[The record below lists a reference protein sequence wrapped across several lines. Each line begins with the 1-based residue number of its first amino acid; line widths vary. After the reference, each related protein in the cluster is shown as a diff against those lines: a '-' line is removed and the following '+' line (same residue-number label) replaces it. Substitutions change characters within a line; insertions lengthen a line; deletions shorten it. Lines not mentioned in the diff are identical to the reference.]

1 MSGMDHYLLWR
12 GPPMELSLPALPPTG
27 GGRKMEREKEG
38 RVCEGDRHREG
49 VGSY

>member
-27 GGRKMEREKEG
+27 GGRKTEREKEG
-38 RVCEGDRHREG
+38 ERHREG